1 MRIDRYPRQVFH
13 DQKLAIDLRHPERS
27 YRGDAGEKGF
37 EASAKSGDIAFDDQ
51 VADVAFAHHDTEAPA
66 GKILRRRQG
75 DNQVVP
81 LPGGTL
87 DALQQGLDIKQRDL
101 LADQAL
107 PEKGECRWIERGH
120 AHDIDGGQPES
131 GLGQAFR
138 RNAGD
143 WSGDPEPD
151 GRRPSERRTVLADDR
166 VLVCND
172 LARPGDDRLVHGL
185 SDNRWRGD
193 YQARHKNEAQPAPA
207 GQPPAKR
214 SHHLQRSPAPRLF
227 DFTSLTDGL
236 SHGNQS
242 VAFSTG
248 KSLLTTSKFG
258 TSIFGMIVAENLVP
272 PSDDALVLGRQAPGG
287 VS

>member
-1 MRIDRYPRQVFH
+1 M
-13 DQKLAIDLRHPERS
+13 
-27 YRGDAGEKGF
+27 
-37 EASAKSGDIAFDDQ
+37 SG
-51 VADVAFAHHDTEAPA
+51 
-66 GKILRRRQG
+66 
-75 DNQVVP
+75 
-81 LPGGTL
+81 
-87 DALQQGLDIKQRDL
+87 
-101 LADQAL
+101 
-107 PEKGECRWIERGH
+107 
-120 AHDIDGGQPES
+120 
-131 GLGQAFR
+131 
-138 RNAGD
+138 
-143 WSGDPEPD
+143 
-151 GRRPSERRTVLADDR
+151 
-166 VLVCND
+166 
-172 LARPGDDRLVHGL
+172 
-185 SDNRWRGD
+185 NRWRGG

-272 PSDDALVLGRQAPGG
+272 PSDDALVLERQAPGG